1 MVISKRAPGDLVP
14 LCRALGS
21 MASGEVSWDDEKDVK
36 EIIADVRD
44 VECDMAWCVLLPL
57 LVLVSLGCARAPT
70 REASRASRCVSTHY
84 R

>member
-1 MVISKRAPGDLVP
+1 MCHSAGLS
-14 LCRALGS
+14 LGS

-57 LVLVSLGCARAPT
+57 LVLTVVT
-70 REASRASRCVSTHY
+70 EREVVPVVVVQLRSFC
-84 R
+84 